1 MLDRPRRLRRTAVL
15 RDLCAETRIS
25 AESLMQPHFVIAE
38 DQAEVAIGA
47 LPGIARMG
55 VDKLLRRV
63 EADRELGV
71 RNLLLFGVTDR
82 KDPQGRT
89 GEDPSGPAHRA
100 VAAIKK
106 RFGDDVTVA
115 ADVCLCTYTDHGHCG
130 LIHEGEV
137 DNDSSLPHLAAQA
150 VSLAAA
156 GADVIAPS
164 DMMDGR
170 VRAIREALDGKG
182 FENRAIMSYA
192 AKYASSF
199 YGPFRV
205 AADSAPKN
213 AGPRDRKGYQMDFRN
228 RKEAVREALLDQH
241 EGADILMVKPALAY
255 LDVIRDVALAVD
267 RPVAAYLVSGEYA
280 ALELLAREGLGNRAD
295 LVREHLTAVRRA
307 GADIL
312 ITYHARA
319 ALENRWL

>member
-1 MLDRPRRLRRTAVL
+1 MLDRPRRLRRTTAL
-15 RDLCAETRIS
+15 RDLCAETRI
-25 AESLMQPHFVIAE
+25 APESLVQPHFVIAS
-38 DQAEVAIGA
+38 DSAEQPIDA

-55 VDKLLRRV
+55 VDRLLSQV
-63 EADRELGV
+63 EADLEIGV
-71 RNLLLFGVTDR
+71 HNVLLFGVTTQKDR
-82 KDPQGRT
+82 EGRT
-89 GEDPSGPAHRA
+89 GEDQASPAHRGVRA
-100 VAAIKK
+100 LKA
-106 RFGDDVTVA
+106 RFGDDLCVA

-130 LIHEGEV
+130 LLHEGEV
-137 DNDSSLPHLAAQA
+137 DNDSSLPRLAAQA
-150 VSLAAA
+150 VSLAEA

-170 VRAIREALDGKG
+170 VRAIRDALDLAG
-182 FENRAIMSYA
+182 FEGRSIMSYA

-199 YGPFRV
+199 YGPFRI

-213 AGPRDRKGYQMDFRN
+213 AGPRDRKSYQMDFRN

-255 LDVIRDVALAVD
+255 LDVIRDVSLAVD

-319 ALENRWL
+319 ALANRWL